1 VNRLYKVSRDG
12 ANIKEMRRPDQDRI
26 FGDERQIRS
35 YMYIDDA
42 VEATVVA
49 WKTEASYGMYNKASE
64 NWITVYT

>member
-1 VNRLYKVSRDG
+1 
-12 ANIKEMRRPDQDRI
+12 MRRPDQDRI

-49 WKTEASYGMYNKASE
+49 WKTEAS
-64 NWITVYT
+64 

>member
-49 WKTEASYGMYNKASE
+49 WKTEAS
-64 NWITVYT
+64 